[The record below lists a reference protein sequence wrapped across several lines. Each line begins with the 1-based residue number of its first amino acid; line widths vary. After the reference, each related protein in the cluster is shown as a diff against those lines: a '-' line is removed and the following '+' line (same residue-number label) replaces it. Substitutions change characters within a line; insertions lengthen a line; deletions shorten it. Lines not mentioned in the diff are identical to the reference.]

1 MEEQSDLNRATN
13 VCVGCAILFTS
24 YVATLVSVKYLMD
37 MMV

>member
-1 MEEQSDLNRATN
+1 MEEQSDLSRAAN

-24 YVATLVSVKYLMD
+24 YVAALVSVKYLLD